1 MKIHQIKGGYAI
13 AVSNDE
19 DEIIKRIKKYG
30 ETKRN
35 VFSEFEQ
42 ELIETLIRKGVINKK
57 KKDTNDIVLYYNG
70 LEDIWRD

>member
-1 MKIHQIKGGYAI
+1 MKIHQIKGGFAI

-57 KKDTNDIVLYYNG
+57 KKDTNEIVLYYNG

>member
-19 DEIIKRIKKYG
+19 DEIISRIKQYG

-35 VFSEFEQ
+35 NFSDYEQ
-42 ELIETLIRKGVINKK
+42 ELIETLIRKGVINKR
-57 KKDTNDIVLYYNG
+57 KKDTNEVVVYYNG
-70 LEDIWRD
+70 LEDVWRI